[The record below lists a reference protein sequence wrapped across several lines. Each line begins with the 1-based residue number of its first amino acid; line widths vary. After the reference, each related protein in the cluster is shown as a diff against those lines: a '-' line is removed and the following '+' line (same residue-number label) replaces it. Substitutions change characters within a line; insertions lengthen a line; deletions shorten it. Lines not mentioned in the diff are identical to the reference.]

1 MTVRAVTFDVYSAM
15 FDTVRGLASA
25 LTAFFRGRGVAA
37 EAEATARAW
46 RRAQMDYLALANSLD
61 REPASNR
68 AAIEASARYALRAFP
83 PPVAGAELEALVA
96 AWERLPPWPEAA
108 EVLADVRRRPLTL
121 GVLSNGDFGMLS
133 ALMQTFPV
141 PFDRIV
147 SVEGGKFKPHPSVYQ
162 KALAA
167 LAEMGVR
174 AEELLHVAGSA
185 SDAAGA
191 TAAGIRTIWINRAA
205 DAVLA
210 SRFSPAHQSPDLRG
224 VLPLL

>member
-15 FDTVRGLASA
+15 FDTIGGLTGA
-25 LTAFFRGRGVAA
+25 LAAFFRGRGATADAA
-37 EAEATARAW
+37 ATARIW

-83 PPVAGAELEALVA
+83 PPIAGAELEALVA

-108 EVLADVRRRPLTL
+108 EVLAEVRRRPLAL
-121 GVLSNGDFGMLS
+121 GVLSNGDFGMLRG
-133 ALMQTFPV
+133 LMETFPV

-147 SVEGGKFKPHPSVYQ
+147 SVEGGKFKPHPSVYR
-162 KALAA
+162 KA
-167 LAEMGVR
+167 LAEMGAS
-174 AEELLHVAGSA
+174 AEDLLHVAGSA

-205 DAVLA
+205 DAVLDP
-210 SRFSPAHQSPDLRG
+210 RFTPAHQSGDLRG
-224 VLPLL
+224 VLPLV